1 MKNINSFK
9 RISTLLILSGLL
21 IFIPMCKQE
30 KTSDSF
36 IWKVDINESTFY
48 LAGSIHSAKEA
59 YYPLPDTYTDYY
71 KKADKLILELEK
83 DFEGI
88 QEDIFRYA
96 QKDTLP
102 EGDYLNKHLKPESID
117 KLRQIFKEEELEKY
131 YKYEGWLLNMVIS
144 GSKSKLLGFDPLLAV
159 DRHFH
164 ELAVKD
170 NKEIIGLDNITTQ
183 IELFEFDAP
192 VLMQIQVL
200 ENSINNME
208 EQADKELPLFEAYFS
223 DNLTLF
229 EEEFLKDMD
238 FDNPQVK
245 QVYDMVFT
253 NRNTNWVEQF
263 EKISGENPAI
273 YFVLVGAG
281 HYFGPN
287 NIRELL
293 SQKGYTVE
301 KI

>member
-1 MKNINSFK
+1 MKPTNSIV
-9 RISTLLILSGLL
+9 RISGWFILSGLL
-21 IFIPMCKQE
+21 ILIPACKKVE
-30 KTSDSF
+30 VSDSF
-36 IWKVDINESTFY
+36 IWKADINESTFY
-48 LAGSIHSAKEA
+48 LAGSIHTAKEA

-71 KKADKLILELEK
+71 KKADKVILELEK

-88 QEDIFRYA
+88 EEDIFRYA

-102 EGDYLNKHLKPESID
+102 EEDYLNKHLKPESID
-117 KLRQIFKEEELEKY
+117 KLKQIFKEEELDKY

-144 GSKSKLLGFDPLLAV
+144 GTKSKLVGFDPLLAI
-159 DRHFH
+159 DKHFH
-164 ELAVKD
+164 ELAGKD

-192 VLMQIQVL
+192 VLVQVQVL

-208 EQADKELPLFEAYFS
+208 KQAEKELPLLEAYFS
-223 DNLTLF
+223 ENLTLF
-229 EEEFLKDMD
+229 EEEFLKEMD

-245 QVYDMVFT
+245 QAYDMVFT

-263 EKISGENPAI
+263 EKISVDNPAT

-281 HYFGPN
+281 HYFGPD

-293 SQKGYTVE
+293 SKKGYTVE

>member
-1 MKNINSFK
+1 MKPTNLIV
-9 RISTLLILSGLL
+9 RISGLLILSGLL
-21 IFIPMCKQE
+21 IFIPACKQV
-30 KTSDSF
+30 KISDSI
-36 IWKVDINESTFY
+36 IWKAEINESTFY
-48 LAGSIHSAKEA
+48 LAGSIHTAKEA
-59 YYPLPDTYTDYY
+59 YYPLPDIYTDYY
-71 KKADKLILELEK
+71 KKADKVILELEK

-88 QEDIFRYA
+88 EDDILRYA

-102 EGDYLNKHLKPESID
+102 EEDYLNKHLKPESID
-117 KLRQIFKEEELEKY
+117 KLRQIFKEEELDKY
-131 YKYEGWLLNMVIS
+131 YKYEGWLLNMAIS
-144 GSKSKLLGFDPLLAV
+144 GAKTKLVGFDPLLAI
-159 DRHFH
+159 DKHFH
-164 ELAVKD
+164 ELASKD

-192 VLMQIQVL
+192 VLMQVQVL

-208 EQADKELPLFEAYFS
+208 EQAEKELPLLEAFFS
-223 DNLTLF
+223 ENLTLF
-229 EEEFLKDMD
+229 EEEFLKEMD

-245 QVYDMVFT
+245 QAYDMVFT

-263 EKISGENPAI
+263 EKISVDNPAT

-293 SQKGYTVE
+293 SQKGYNVE